1 MTAIT
6 FVLWDGAG
14 NVPPTL
20 AVAEELAARGHEV
33 DVLGHASLSE
43 RVARKG
49 LAFTAFSRARAWDA
63 TQPEGPVA
71 MVGMFSDS
79 AMGEEVVEHVRARSS
94 RVVIDCLLFGAMR
107 ACREAGFDYVALE
120 HTCDAFLRKA
130 ARGPFGLILRLRG
143 FRPLGLLDAAVARVT
158 MTVPELDPGHGDVT
172 HVGPVVRAAPWS
184 SNEERA
190 PAVLVSL
197 STYPYPDLKKLWQ
210 RIFDALDGLDARVV
224 ATTGPAADPA
234 TLRIPEGVEVHRW
247 LDHAEILSE
256 VTLVVG
262 HGGLGTTMAALA
274 HGVPLLVLPLDPSGD
289 QPFIGKAVESAGAGR
304 TLSRKTKGPVIRRTI
319 EELLADG
326 PHRDA
331 ARRLG
336 ERIRHMDGRTG
347 GADVIEATLL
357 SATAG
362 S

>member
-20 AVAEELAARGHEV
+20 AVAEELAARGHDV
-33 DVLGHASLSE
+33 DVLGHVSLTE

-63 TQPEGPVA
+63 TQPKGPIA
-71 MVGMFSDS
+71 MVGMFGDP
-79 AMGEEVVEHVRARSS
+79 AMGDEVVDHVRARSS

-107 ACREAGFDYVALE
+107 ACREAGLDYVVLE
-120 HTCDAFLRKA
+120 HTCDAFLRNA
-130 ARGPFGLILRLRG
+130 AKGPLGRILRLKG
-143 FRPLGLLDAAVARVT
+143 FRTTDLIDAAAACVT
-158 MTVPELDPGHGDVT
+158 MTVPEIDPGHGDVT
-172 HVGPVVRAAPWS
+172 HVGPAIRAEPWS
-184 SNEERA
+184 SDEERA
-190 PAVLVSL
+190 PTALISL
-197 STYPYPDLKKLWQ
+197 STYAYPGIEKLWQ
-210 RIFDALDGLDARVV
+210 KILDALDGVDARVV
-224 ATTGPAADPA
+224 ATTGPAVDPT
-234 TLRIPEGVEVHRW
+234 TLRTPEGVELHRW
-247 LDHAEILSE
+247 FDHVEILPE

-262 HGGLGTTMAALA
+262 HGGLGTTMTALA
-274 HGVPLLVLPLDPSGD
+274 HGLPLLVLPLNPGGD
-289 QPFIGKAVESAGAGR
+289 QPFIGKAVEAVGAGR
-304 TLSRKTKGPVIRRTI
+304 TLPRKTKGPVIRRTI
-319 EELLADG
+319 DDLLADG

-336 ERIRHMDGRTG
+336 ERIRDMDGRTG

-357 SATAG
+357 APAG